1 LIVRPPK
8 INTWVMPELVCLEL
22 YLDHVDRAPST
33 SAYRGQLAVTTMED
47 RSLTWCSSFST
58 DISITLLS

>member
-1 LIVRPPK
+1 
-8 INTWVMPELVCLEL
+8 MPELVCLEL